1 MNHMLAFR
9 SPLMYAGA
17 LTFRN
22 NRVGTYEALIDKLA
36 NKEAGPVET
45 LPAIFSAWAKR
56 DRERKEP
63 RYLVYEYVQ
72 RKLANG
78 ETLANALRPF
88 IGDDEFLVLMSG
100 EVRGDLPQ
108 ALALVIRN
116 LDATSKMR
124 ESVAGAMAEPVLG
137 LLSMLLLAVGVG
149 LYMWPDFLRSIPWRF
164 WPGWTH
170 ACIVV
175 QMWLGKHWIWLTLLL
190 LLAFWY
196 MWSLRRWT
204 GRWRMLFDRMPP
216 WSIYRGQQASSLLGV
231 LSALIASG
239 RTVRESLVLIQGM
252 SSPYMRWRIRQMISR
267 YDAAG
272 ADGMAAVRTGFF
284 SLAIMDRL
292 EDAATNRSFDQ
303 TLRHVGDNALRLIVK
318 VVKRQADVANIAF
331 LLFVGALFVY
341 TAAVLVLGVQDATD
355 AMVKSVGG

>member
-17 LTFRN
+17 LTFRA
-22 NRVGTYEALIDKLA
+22 NRVDTYEALIDKLE

-45 LPAIFSAWAKR
+45 LPAIFAAWAKR
-56 DRERKEP
+56 DRERQET
-63 RYLVYEYVQ
+63 RFMVYEYVQ

-78 ETLANALRPF
+78 ETLAKALRPF
-88 IGDDEFLVLMSG
+88 IGDDEYLILTSG
-100 EVRGDLPQ
+100 ELRGDLPQ
-108 ALALVIRN
+108 ALKLVIRN
-116 LDATSKMR
+116 LQATADMKA
-124 ESVAGAMAEPVLG
+124 SVAGAVAQPALG
-137 LLSMLLLAVGVG
+137 LVSLLLLSVVVG
-149 LYMWPDFLRSIPWRF
+149 LFMWPDFLRSIPWKF

-175 QMWLGKHWIWLTLLL
+175 QMWLGKHWIWLTLLV

-196 MWSLRRWT
+196 LWSLRRWT
-204 GRWRMLFDRMPP
+204 GRGRMMFDRIPP

-239 RTVRESLVLIQGM
+239 RTVRESLVLIQGL
-252 SSPYMRWRIRQMISR
+252 SSPYMRWRIHQMIAR

-284 SLAIMDRL
+284 SLPIMDRL

-303 TLRHVGDNALRLIVK
+303 TLRHVGDNALRLIVR
-318 VVKRQADVANIAF
+318 VVKRQADVANTVF
-331 LLFVGALFVY
+331 LLFVGALFLY
-341 TAAVLVLGVQDATD
+341 TAGVLILGVQDATD
-355 AMVKSVGG
+355 AMVRSVGG